1 MNSPKVSVIIPS
13 FDRFSYLLNSLTSVL
28 NQTYRNFEII
38 IINDGSSEKE
48 YKSYKFPKSVKI
60 VHIDK
65 KDTPNWGGSRQP
77 LRNIGSSYATG
88 EYLAFLDDDDI
99 WMKNKLEL
107 QIKKMLDKSFL
118 FSSTEGYF
126 GHGIYDENK
135 EYQKYNSERFI
146 KTLKKK
152 YKGTGLLKRGVFP
165 EVWDHNFLQVH
176 NCVILSSVIIQKE
189 LFDRLGGF
197 RGLPKAADYDCWL
210 GLLKLTNLLYIN
222 EPLFYYDA
230 GHGDGKLYS

>member
-13 FDRFSYLLNSLTSVL
+13 FDRFSYLLNSITSVL

-135 EYQKYNSERFI
+135 EYQNKNAKY
-146 KTLKKK
+146 
-152 YKGTGLLKRGVFP
+152 
-165 EVWDHNFLQVH
+165 
-176 NCVILSSVIIQKE
+176 
-189 LFDRLGGF
+189 
-197 RGLPKAADYDCWL
+197 
-210 GLLKLTNLLYIN
+210 
-222 EPLFYYDA
+222 
-230 GHGDGKLYS
+230 